1 MKKIF
6 SILAV
11 SGLLFLSG
19 CNVLDLAPIDY
30 SAAGN
35 YWKNE
40 AQIEMFFNGMMSQFR
55 GDYSSPF
62 VLGETRGGTLKAG
75 ASIEGVSLSYA
86 NMVTNMLDK
95 DNTGISNWNGY
106 YSRILQ
112 VNHYIEQ
119 VRDYCEFLT
128 DSQRNAYLAPAYGLR
143 AYYYF
148 MLYRTYGGVPLETEA
163 KVINGESDIESLYMA
178 RSTAEET
185 LQFIKDEI
193 ANSERCY
200 GSNQVVDKYKWNY
213 FATEMLKAHVYMW
226 SAKVTTNDN
235 AGAHNATGAS
245 DVNTAKSALQNVIGS
260 NKFALAANFADLYDY
275 NKKAGNEVILALYFN
290 NTEATNA
297 ASQFYYQASIWVN
310 SFYDEDGNQLGDPL
324 DLKGG
329 GMHRDEY
336 KESFVKSFDKADSRR
351 SVTFHECYSSANP
364 ATRVFGSA
372 MLKYMGHV
380 EGSVRYLDSDVMIY
394 RYADALLLMAEAE
407 NFLGNYAAA
416 AGYINQIR
424 QRAYRGENPP
434 MFATS
439 DFATTELAILHER
452 DKEFVAEGCRWF
464 DVVRMHDAS
473 HKPLVFSASAAY
485 PSTLGGTATPIL
497 SSSEQQKLLWPVNTT
512 VLAGDP
518 ELVQTYGY

>member
-6 SILAV
+6 SILAL
-11 SGLLFLSG
+11 SGLLMLTG

-55 GDYSSPF
+55 SDYTSPF

-95 DNTGISNWNGY
+95 DNTGVSNWNGY

-119 VRDYCEFLT
+119 VRDHCEFLN
-128 DSQRNAYLAPAYGLR
+128 DASRNAYLAPAYGLR

-163 KVINGESDIESLYMA
+163 KVINGESDIEALYLA

-200 GSNQVVDKYKWNY
+200 GSNQVVDKYNWNY

-226 SAKVTTNDN
+226 SGKVTTNDLSGSHP
-235 AGAHNATGAS
+235 ASGAS
-245 DVNTAKSALQNVIGS
+245 DVNTAKAALQTIVSS
-260 NKFALAANFADLYDY
+260 NKFGLADSFADLYNY
-275 NKKAGNEVILALYFN
+275 GKKAGKEVILALYFN
-290 NTEATNA
+290 NTEATNN

-336 KESFVKSFDKADSRR
+336 KESFVKSFDKADTRR
-351 SVTFHECYSSANP
+351 SVTFHECYSSPDPANR
-364 ATRVFGSA
+364 TFGSA

-380 EGSVRYLDSDVMIY
+380 DGSVRYLDSDVMIY
-394 RYADALLLMAEAE
+394 RYADVLLLLAEAE
-407 NFLGNYAAA
+407 NFLGNQAAA

-424 QRAYRGENPP
+424 QRAYGPGYPE
-434 MFATS
+434 FTAS
-439 DFATTELAILHER
+439 DFAATELAILHER

-473 HKPLVFSASAAY
+473 HQPIVFSASAAY
-485 PSTLGGTATPIL
+485 PATLGGTAAPIL
-497 SSSEQQKLLWPVNTT
+497 SSSESHKLLWPVNTT

-518 ELVQTYGY
+518 LLQQTVGY

>member
-1 MKKIF
+1 MKKILFVLAF
-6 SILAV
+6 SC
-11 SGLLFLSG
+11 LFAMTG
-19 CNVLDLAPIDY
+19 CNVLDLSPIDY

-35 YWKNE
+35 YWKSE
-40 AQIEMFFNGMMSQFR
+40 AQIEMYFNGMMSQFR
-55 GDYSSPF
+55 GDYTSPF

-75 ASIEGVSLSYA
+75 SSIEGVSLNYP

-112 VNHYIEQ
+112 ANHYIEQ
-119 VRDYCEFLT
+119 VRDHCEFLT
-128 DSQRNAYLAPAYGLR
+128 DGARNAYLAPAYGLR

-163 KVINGESDIESLYMA
+163 KIINGEGDIEALYLA

-200 GSNQVVDKYKWNY
+200 GSNQAVDKYNWNY
-213 FATEMLKAHVYMW
+213 YATEMLKAHVYMW
-226 SAKVTTNDN
+226 SAKVNTNDN
-235 AGAHNATGAS
+235 SGAHTATGAS
-245 DVNTAKSALQNVIGS
+245 DVNTARSALQNIIGS
-260 NKFALAANFADLYDY
+260 NQFSLADDFADLYDY
-275 NKKAGNEVILALYFN
+275 DKKAGKEVILALYFN
-290 NTEATNA
+290 NTEATND
-297 ASQFYYQASIWVN
+297 ASLFFYQASIWVN
-310 SFYDEDGNQLGDPL
+310 SFYDEAGNQLSDPL

-329 GMHRDEY
+329 GMHRHEY
-336 KESFVKSFDKADSRR
+336 KESFIKSFDKEDARR
-351 SVTFHECYSSANP
+351 SATFHECYSTP
-364 ATRVFGSA
+364 DPETRTFGSS

-380 EGSVRYLDSDVMIY
+380 DGSVRYLDSDVMIY

-407 NFLGNYAAA
+407 NFLDNQAAA

-424 QRAYRGENPP
+424 QRAYGAGYPQ
-434 MFATS
+434 FATS

-473 HKPLVFSASAAY
+473 HKPLVFSADAAY
-485 PSTLGGTATPIL
+485 PAMMGGAATPIL
-497 SSSEQQKLLWPVNTT
+497 SSSESHKLLWPVNAT
-512 VLAGDP
+512 VLANDP
-518 ELVQTYGY
+518 KLQQTVGY